1 MIPNPKSLTEQLLN
15 LSERLAVEMRA
26 LFKTVDTKLGKTEK
40 AESAKTAD
48 NVSWEGVTGKP
59 NLADV
64 NGRLDKL
71 EAPTAVATNLAS
83 TETPTVT
90 VAKQP
95 DGKLKWS
102 FGIPK
107 GEQGPAGPKG
117 DRGPQGIQ
125 GPAGEAGAQG
135 EQGPQGVQGVQGPIG
150 PKGET
155 GAPGPQGATGPQ
167 GPAGKDGAPGATGP
181 QGPAGAPGK
190 DADISK
196 VIAKTGDRGS
206 LAGYEQFSETREPIT
221 ENSPDVMLITSDSL
235 SITNASYG
243 NYYTKVIHWNCPSG
257 STVQLPSDGHWV
269 GGSAPEIKQGLN
281 LVVVSALG
289 TYVAVSLQHYKDL

>member
-48 NVSWEGVTGKP
+48 SVSWEGVTGKP

-64 NGRLDKL
+64 NERLDKL
-71 EAPTAVATNLAS
+71 ESPTAVASNLAS
-83 TETPTVT
+83 TENPTVT

-150 PKGET
+150 PKGEPGAT
-155 GAPGPQGATGPQ
+155 GPKGATGPQ
-167 GPAGKDGAPGATGP
+167 G
-181 QGPAGAPGK
+181 APGK
-190 DADISK
+190 DAKPSDAEAIS
-196 VIAKTGDRGS
+196 D
-206 LAGYEQFSETREPIT
+206 AGTAFT
-221 ENSPDVMLITSDSL
+221 V
-235 SITNASYG
+235 NA
-243 NYYTKVIHWNCPSG
+243 T
-257 STVQLPSDGHWV
+257 STVAIVNDGATITV
-269 GGSAPEIKQGLN
+269 QDGSATQSWVKKVALRGGATVTFGDKWHYVGAVPVLKKGL
-281 LVVVSALG
+281 LVFSWDKEFG
-289 TYVAVSLQHYKDL
+289 TISFSSWGV

>member
-48 NVSWEGVTGKP
+48 SVSWGGVTGKP

-71 EAPTAVATNLAS
+71 ESPTAVASNLAS
-83 TETPTVT
+83 TENPTVT

-155 GAPGPQGATGPQ
+155 GATGPAGPQ
-167 GPAGKDGAPGATGP
+167 GPAGKDGA
-181 QGPAGAPGK
+181 
-190 DADISK
+190 
-196 VIAKTGDRGS
+196 
-206 LAGYEQFSETREPIT
+206 L
-221 ENSPDVMLITSDSL
+221 
-235 SITNASYG
+235 NAIP
-243 NYYTKVIHWNCPSG
+243 KSG
-257 STVQLPSDGHWV
+257 STGSITTYETTVAATTVSDTSARSMVLTDGGTITVNNGSSGKAWITV
-269 GGSAPEIKQGLN
+269 VALEGSATVTLGSSWAWSGSAPTLAKGLVT
-281 LVVVSALG
+281 LAWGGSFGIATFTKFG
-289 TYVAVSLQHYKDL
+289 K